1 MAKSKANNEGDKIPS
16 LHEGGVVDT
25 TTETNDATPCACVE
39 VVKAFAALPLEQR
52 LAVHKAIDQAVAI
65 DKERAGLGQ
74 DSNTELYDQ
83 AIAALN
89 Q

>member
-1 MAKSKANNEGDKIPS
+1 MSKAKK
-16 LHEGGVVDT
+16 DT
-25 TTETNDATPCACVE
+25 ELEQDAAQEATPCACVE